1 VDYIGDLAAFEADVR
16 VHAAIARV
24 LGPYKISLH
33 SGSDKFSIYDIAAQ
47 HTRGLI
53 HLKTAGTSY
62 LEALRALARSAPRL
76 FRAIYVFALE
86 RYDQDRA
93 SYHVS
98 ATVAGAPEPAQV
110 PDAELPELLEHFHAR
125 EILHVTF
132 GSVLTAS
139 RADGTRVFADD
150 LRSTLQAHPEVYEEC
165 LERHFVRHLRPF
177 AGR

>member
-1 VDYIGDLAAFEADVR
+1 

-62 LEALRALARSAPRL
+62 LEALRAVARSAPRL
-76 FRAIYVFALE
+76 FRAIYVFARE

-98 ATVAGAPEPAQV
+98 ATVAGAPEPARV
-110 PDAELPELLEHFHAR
+110 SDAELPDLLEDFHAR

-139 RADGTRVFADD
+139 HADGSRVFADD
-150 LRSTLQAHPEVYEEC
+150 LRSMLQAHPEVYQEC